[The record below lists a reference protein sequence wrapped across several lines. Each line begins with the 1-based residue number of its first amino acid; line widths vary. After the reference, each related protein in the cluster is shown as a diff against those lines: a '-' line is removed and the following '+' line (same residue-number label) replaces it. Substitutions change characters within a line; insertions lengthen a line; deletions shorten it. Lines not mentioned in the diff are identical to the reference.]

1 MKRSRFDYVKFDHLA
16 TAMQA
21 AAKRA
26 VSNVEALV
34 AALPDGRAKDK
45 ALDHLEET
53 YMWMG
58 KAIRDDQ
65 ISRNNATELQEER
78 GNS

>member
-1 MKRSRFDYVKFDHLA
+1 MKSRFDYVKYDHLA
-16 TAMQA
+16 TAIQS
-21 AAKRA
+21 AAKSS
-26 VSNVEALV
+26 VSSVEMLIN
-34 AALPDGRAKDK
+34 ALPDGRAKDK

-65 ISRNNATELQEER
+65 LCRNDATELQEER
-78 GNS
+78 CNS